1 MNNNRNKINGNFS
14 FIKNN
19 GKSNGKENKII
30 GIVSAKGGVGKTT
43 TTINLGAAALS
54 TFNKS
59 VLLLDTNLDT
69 GNLALHLGLSSHPT
83 SIEQITRDSLSILDS
98 IHKHKSGL
106 HVVPSPFIAEDKKVD
121 AVALKKKLKA
131 LKNYDLILLDS
142 APGIKGD
149 AKIAVRAAD
158 LLLLVLTPDFPS
170 IVTAAKT
177 INLARESGTPIHGI
191 ILNRTKN
198 KKHEITKGYI
208 ETTLGIPVIATIPE
222 DSSIQEAVSK
232 RMPVVLYKKNSKAAI
247 SYKKLSAYILGKKL
261 VRKPFLMRV
270 KDFFS
275 GK

>member
-131 LKNYDLILLDS
+131 LKKLLFLS
-142 APGIKGD
+142 NLAEKTTIFSLFASQPCELTKNFFFEPSPSLQSRLRQIRQTT
-149 AKIAVRAAD
+149 KIASVA
-158 LLLLVLTPDFPS
+158 LLKGETVGFSPRRTSLTTWTTS
-170 IVTAAKT
+170 
-177 INLARESGTPIHGI
+177 L
-191 ILNRTKN
+191 TK
-198 KKHEITKGYI
+198 IGF
-208 ETTLGIPVIATIPE
+208 L
-222 DSSIQEAVSK
+222 
-232 RMPVVLYKKNSKAAI
+232 KNW
-247 SYKKLSAYILGKKL
+247 
-261 VRKPFLMRV
+261 V
-270 KDFFS
+270 
-275 GK
+275 